1 MLSAG
6 KWRQDAEYQGHVSKM
21 QRIFPFIRAVLGGVV
36 GDGAPN
42 SVRYSLQRLG
52 LCGAS
57 GYDKP
62 EFGFSGGL
70 RVKKRRRLAVEKRS

>member
-1 MLSAG
+1 
-6 KWRQDAEYQGHVSKM
+6 M
-21 QRIFPFIRAVLGGVV
+21 QRIFPFIRAVLGVVV

-62 EFGFSGGL
+62 EFGFSCGL
-70 RVKKRRRLAVEKRS
+70 RVKK